1 MRPGNFVEG
10 LHRSKNVYTFFAMA
24 AKAKELR
31 SIAVDI
37 GRQCLSRR
45 VRLLSRKLTRIYDD
59 ALRPVGLTSSQFT
72 ILVAITANPGARA
85 AELHRRLELEQSSF
99 SRNTALMER
108 RGWIE
113 KQPAEGD
120 RGRELLLTKT
130 GTALLA
136 DALPLWR
143 SAQREAKRTLG
154 SGAQIF
160 TDLVDQH
167 LPK

>member
-1 MRPGNFVEG
+1 
-10 LHRSKNVYTFFAMA
+10 MA
-24 AKAKELR
+24 AKARELR
-31 SIAVDI
+31 SIAADI
-37 GRQCLSRR
+37 GRQCLARR

-59 ALRPVGLTSSQFT
+59 ALRPVGLTSSQLT

-130 GTALLA
+130 GKALLTA
-136 DALPLWR
+136 ALPHWR

-154 SGAQIF
+154 
-160 TDLVDQH
+160 
-167 LPK
+167 K

>member
-1 MRPGNFVEG
+1 MRSGNLVEG
-10 LHRSKNVYTFFAMA
+10 LRRSENVYTFSAMA

-37 GRQCLSRR
+37 GRQGLSRR

-59 ALRPVGLTSSQFT
+59 ALRPVGLTSSQLT
-72 ILVAITANPGARA
+72 ILVAITNNPGARP

-130 GTALLA
+130 GMALLT

-154 SGAQIF
+154 GRAQIF